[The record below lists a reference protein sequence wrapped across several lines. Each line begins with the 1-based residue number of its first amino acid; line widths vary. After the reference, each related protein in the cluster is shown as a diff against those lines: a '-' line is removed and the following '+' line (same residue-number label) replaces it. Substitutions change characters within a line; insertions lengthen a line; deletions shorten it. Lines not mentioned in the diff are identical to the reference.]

1 MYTGALK
8 TGSTWSLAAGL
19 LGFLSSRVGSLWIS
33 RDLHG
38 TSPRMLQWMVDM
50 GCLETVIVSLM
61 CSFSCSK
68 AVFVV
73 QQGTCSCWARLQPL
87 GIVIAMKGQLFFLT
101 MFQRVACE
109 TVTSL
114 CTFSGCFPYCINLT
128 IAIQH
133 KPQRTCNLCFNSK
146 RIALRW
152 FCTVGQRFLLLASIK
167 FLL

>member
-1 MYTGALK
+1 MDGGYGLF
-8 TGSTWSLAAGL
+8 GDCDCLFDVFLQLLQSSFCGAAGHMFL
-19 LGFLSSRVGSLWIS
+19 LG
-33 RDLHG
+33 
-38 TSPRMLQWMVDM
+38 
-50 GCLETVIVSLM
+50 
-61 CSFSCSK
+61 K
-68 AVFVV
+68 ATATGDRHCHEGAAV
-73 QQGTCSCWARLQPL
+73 
-87 GIVIAMKGQLFFLT
+87 FLT